1 MKVKCIKL
9 IDPNTG
15 EPVDSRPLLTIGRI
29 YHVLEV
35 FCDEQHPLTF
45 RFLGDDKMSPALF
58 DANQFE
64 LVSNKIPEEWCVKFV
79 PGSYFKLTP
88 KAWAN
93 DGFWEDYSDC
103 DAEAERI
110 FNEVAKK
117 IVTDEPVEDPEKPSF
132 FPPWS
137 PF

>member
-9 IDPNTG
+9 ISPHTQ
-15 EPVDSRPLLTIGRI
+15 EIIESCPWLTIGRI

-35 FCDEQHPLTF
+35 SFEQKGVLKF
-45 RFLGDDKMSPALF
+45 RFLGDDKITPALH
-58 DANQFE
+58 DAQQFE

-79 PGSYFKLTP
+79 PDSFLELTP
-88 KAWAN
+88 KAWAYDN
-93 DGFWEDYSDC
+93 FWEDYFNGEP
-103 DAEAERI
+103 EAERI
-110 FNEVAKK
+110 FLEVTKK
-117 IVTDEPVEDPEKPSF
+117 IVADEPVEDPSKPSF